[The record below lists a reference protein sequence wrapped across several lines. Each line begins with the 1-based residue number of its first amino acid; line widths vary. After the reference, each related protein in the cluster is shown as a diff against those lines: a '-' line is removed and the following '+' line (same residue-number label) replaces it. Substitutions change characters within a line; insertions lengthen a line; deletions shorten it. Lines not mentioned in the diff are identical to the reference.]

1 MYDASG
7 RLFGKSRTTSGNQ
20 SVPGIWTA
28 EEQIQAARENLWP
41 GTGPSWSTSSI
52 GSIDYIKLNGASV
65 AATLENLKTV
75 LNDASFQNKVRDS
88 SYEFHFPGSTGS
100 SWSFTWNNFD
110 IVTYP
115 NIYLRLQRVS
125 GTNVNWTVSGT
136 GLTET
141 TSTVSFTSTQYAIP
155 LTASSGSGTLT
166 ENNNSNGLVIQDMVL
181 GSSTSLLYVPWV

>member
-1 MYDASG
+1 MYGSG
-7 RLFGKSRTTSGNQ
+7 LFGKSRATSANQ

-28 EEQIQAARENLWP
+28 EEQIQAARQNLWP
-41 GTGPSWSTSSI
+41 GTGPSWSTSSV
-52 GSIDYIKLNGASV
+52 GSINSIAINSASV
-65 AATLENLKTV
+65 AVTLENLKTV
-75 LNDASFQNKVRDS
+75 LNDASFQNKVRDNTYAFS
-88 SYEFHFPGSTGS
+88 FPGSSGS

-141 TSTVSFTSTQYAIP
+141 TSTVSFTSTEYAIP
-155 LTASSGSGTLT
+155 LTAANGSGTLT
-166 ENNNSNGLVIQDMVL
+166 ANNNSNGLVIQDMVL